1 MKKQNYY
8 QRLGVEHDATP
19 DQIKKAYRKKAA
31 LHHPDKAK
39 PEDQAAATEKFQL
52 LNEAHSALKDI
63 KSKLAYDRH
72 LSTGS
77 TGDFDA
83 NDEFNIPWEQG
94 EGWTPKFKNF
104 MLVVM
109 LVLTMVGMVGK
120 ELWIRYRATCGNY
133 LIDVTDMTFLLRSS
147 AIRQLSSLDTVLLTA
162 ALWYF
167 ECGEDYYVWWLVIL
181 SSIWCLLGSIVFMSP
196 NEAPQDEAAPN
207 ILHQRYRLDSAL
219 FFAFM
224 IVWFGWQGGG
234 LIGSLIWAS
243 AVSCVILQAF
253 EYSGL
258 SKLESDN
265 KSEIGV
271 MGMIVFLLWI
281 FEKSF
286 WLRCIA
292 AAFFLF
298 KILQWVKK
306 RGELEAAGPKAKE
319 DGEFWLI
326 VNATVIAFFCYLGW
340 GIIWTCVVIV
350 GITLSTTNYNGI
362 KEADGEDGSRVFPR
376 PMLVLSGI
384 GVFTYAW
391 AYYFP

>member
-1 MKKQNYY
+1 MC
-8 QRLGVEHDATP
+8 VC
-19 DQIKKAYRKKAA
+19 
-31 LHHPDKAK
+31 
-39 PEDQAAATEKFQL
+39 
-52 LNEAHSALKDI
+52 
-63 KSKLAYDRH
+63 
-72 LSTGS
+72 
-77 TGDFDA
+77 
-83 NDEFNIPWEQG
+83 
-94 EGWTPKFKNF
+94 
-104 MLVVM
+104 
-109 LVLTMVGMVGK
+109 VL
-120 ELWIRYRATCGNY
+120 
-133 LIDVTDMTFLLRSS
+133 
-147 AIRQLSSLDTVLLTA
+147 Q
-162 ALWYF
+162 
-167 ECGEDYYVWWLVIL
+167 
-181 SSIWCLLGSIVFMSP
+181 
-196 NEAPQDEAAPN
+196 
-207 ILHQRYRLDSAL
+207 
-219 FFAFM
+219 
-224 IVWFGWQGGG
+224 
-234 LIGSLIWAS
+234 
-243 AVSCVILQAF
+243 VILQAF

>member
-1 MKKQNYY
+1 MSKSMKKQNYY

-167 ECGEDYYVWWLVIL
+167 ECGEDYYV
-181 SSIWCLLGSIVFMSP
+181 
-196 NEAPQDEAAPN
+196 
-207 ILHQRYRLDSAL
+207 
-219 FFAFM
+219 
-224 IVWFGWQGGG
+224 
-234 LIGSLIWAS
+234 
-243 AVSCVILQAF
+243 ILQAF